1 MEKLVIDAS
10 VAMDLFAG
18 REELRIVSAEKL
30 FGCVARQGIGV
41 YAPRLFI
48 AEVAGV
54 LARFLPTNIV
64 RGVVERL
71 RDEVTL
77 VGDDLYFAEAMEI
90 ALTTG
95 SRGADSYYIGLAK
108 TLNAPLATSDRV
120 QALNAKKSKIPSFYI
135 LNKHDLESLLDI
147 LNCKKIIR

>member
-10 VAMDLFAG
+10 VAVDLFAA
-18 REELRIVSAEKL
+18 REEHRVASAERV
-30 FGCVARQGIGV
+30 FECVARRGIAV
-41 YAPRLFI
+41 YAPRLFL

-54 LARFLPTNIV
+54 LVRFLPTNIV

-77 VGDDLYFAEAMEI
+77 VGDDLYFTEAVEI

-108 TLNAPLATSDRV
+108 TLNVPLATSDKV
-120 QALNAKKSKIPSFYI
+120 QALNAKESEIKAFYI
-135 LNKHDLESLLDI
+135 LNRHDLENLLDI
-147 LNCKKIIR
+147 LNCKR

>member
-1 MEKLVIDAS
+1 MNRLIIDAS
-10 VAMDLFAG
+10 VVVDLFAG
-18 REELRIVSAEKL
+18 REELRIVSAEKV
-30 FGCVARQGIGV
+30 FECVARQGIAV
-41 YAPRLFI
+41 YAPRLFLT
-48 AEVAGV
+48 EVAGV
-54 LARFLPTNIV
+54 LVRFLPPSIV

-77 VGDDLYFAEAMEI
+77 VGDDLYFTEAVKI

-120 QALNAKKSKIPSFYI
+120 QALNAKKIKIPSFYI
-135 LNKHDLESLLDI
+135 LNKHDLENLLDT
-147 LNCKKIIR
+147 LNCKKMI

>member
-10 VAMDLFAG
+10 VAVDLFAG
-18 REELRIVSAEKL
+18 REELRIASAEKV
-30 FGCVARQGIGV
+30 FECVVRQGIAV
-41 YAPRLFI
+41 YAPRLFL

-54 LARFLPTNIV
+54 LVRFLPTNIV

-71 RDEVTL
+71 RDEVTF
-77 VGDDLYFAEAMEI
+77 VGDDLYFMEAVEI

-108 TLNAPLATSDRV
+108 TLNAPLATSDKV
-120 QALNAKKSKIPSFYI
+120 QAHNAKKTKIKSFYI
-135 LNKHDLESLLDI
+135 LNKHDLENLLDI
-147 LNCKKIIR
+147 LNCKR